1 MEVDSRVKAGVLS
14 DVFAQLVRVSLSEKV
29 VEALSS
35 AQVTYAQFEALRYIQ
50 SNPHTTVGD
59 LSAGLNISYP
69 SATNMVSRL
78 NRKGLLLKK
87 GLRADRRIV
96 RLALTTSGD
105 NLVNEVRDERGNRL
119 SEIMRAMRA
128 RDREAFTAALDSFL
142 IAAARCGYA
151 DQSKLALYH
160 SDEKE
165 DPALAQIGSEL

>member
-1 MEVDSRVKAGVLS
+1 MEVDSRVTAGVLS
-14 DVFAQLVRVSLSEKV
+14 DVFAQVVRVSLSEKV

-35 AQVTYAQFEALRYIQ
+35 AQVTYAQYEALRYVQ
-50 SNPHTTVGD
+50 AHPHTTVGD
-59 LSAGLNISYP
+59 LSAGLSISYP

-105 NLVNEVRDERGNRL
+105 KLVNQVRDERGNRL
-119 SEIMRAMRA
+119 AEIMRAMKP
-128 RDREAFTAALDSFL
+128 RESETFTTALDSFL

-151 DQSKLALYH
+151 DPSKLSLCH
-160 SDEKE
+160 KE
-165 DPALAQIGSEL
+165 EQPDADLVQIGREL